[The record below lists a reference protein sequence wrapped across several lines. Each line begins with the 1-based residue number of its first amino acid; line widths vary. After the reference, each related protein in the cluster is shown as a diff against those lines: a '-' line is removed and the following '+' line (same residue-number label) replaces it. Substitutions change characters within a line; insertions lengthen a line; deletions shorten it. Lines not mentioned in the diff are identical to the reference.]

1 MADLLSLDDAEYKMA
16 DLDRMKNHSKEMLMI
31 FETHLTSY
39 DPAVVDPDEWDYK
52 TFCVW
57 DDLDTSIERMINRH
71 GVAMGTD
78 AFNKWKQIS
87 MESEQKYLD
96 NYAVTKEVYKVFTAQ
111 VKTAEVEIAFEAE
124 IEEGKEVDL
133 IVFDE
138 EKCFDKE
145 KEEVK
150 GIFEDNGTLLDTP
163 IDESVFSS
171 ELYKSLAAEKQGDDL
186 ENNYDVPTVRADH
199 YEALTGEDAHS
210 EALAGEDD
218 HSEAL
223 TVKDGQQF
231 VTTEGFEENLVSEGQ
246 HNTRTLLLDMPD
258 PSTHSMASHINNQ
271 VGKLASYE
279 TCYRL
284 KDKALRGLVKVIGL
298 DDSYYTHDM
307 AKGEKLLADLRREV
321 PRMVEPN
328 MLMCENGHRMV
339 SNHAVVGA
347 LLGVSLDATEVTNPE
362 EGKHSKSGLLCNE
375 LHICCTI
382 FMTLK
387 TSFSQHKE
395 VDRCVNK
402 TGWLLQV
409 REVQ

>member
-1 MADLLSLDDAEYKMA
+1 MADLLSLDDAEYKLA
-16 DLDRMKNHSKEMLMI
+16 DLDGMKNHSKEMLMI

-78 AFNKWKQIS
+78 AINEWKQIS

-111 VKTAEVEIAFEAE
+111 VKTAEVDIAFEIE
-124 IEEGKEVDL
+124 IEESKEVDL

-138 EKCFDKE
+138 EKCFDKG

-171 ELYKSLAAEKQGDDL
+171 ELLKSPDIADELDE
-186 ENNYDVPTVRADH
+186 VPKVRADH

-210 EALAGEDD
+210 EALAGEQDD
-218 HSEAL
+218 HEAL
-223 TVKDGQQF
+223 TEKFAVSETRILFGNDGIKDGQQF
-231 VTTEGFEENLVSEGQ
+231 VNTEGFKEDNLGSKVQ
-246 HNTRTLLLDMPD
+246 YNTRTLMLDVPD

-284 KDKALRGLVKVIGL
+284 KDKALCGLVKVIGL
-298 DDSYYTHDM
+298 DDSYYMHAM
-307 AKGEKLLADLRREV
+307 AKVVKVLTALRREV
-321 PRMVEPN
+321 PRKVEPDK
-328 MLMCENGHRMV
+328 
-339 SNHAVVGA
+339 
-347 LLGVSLDATEVTNPE
+347 LLLTCFDM
-362 EGKHSKSGLLCNE
+362 
-375 LHICCTI
+375 I
-382 FMTLK
+382 MTLK
-387 TSFSQHKE
+387 TSFSQHEE
-395 VDRCVNK
+395 VERCVNK

-409 REVQ
+409 RAVQWCIAWT